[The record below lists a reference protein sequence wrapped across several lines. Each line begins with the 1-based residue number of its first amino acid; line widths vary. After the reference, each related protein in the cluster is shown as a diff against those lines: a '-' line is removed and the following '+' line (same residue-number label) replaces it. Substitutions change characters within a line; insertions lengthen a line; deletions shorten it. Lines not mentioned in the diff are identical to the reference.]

1 MHPAPPWYLSAAQL
15 GAGLARSPVTYR
27 LMGCHLQYLS
37 SWAAGAAARSVSP
50 AVAGEH
56 ARQLLGSLPVLRQTL
71 RGTRPTRHG
80 WVDVVIDGA
89 ESLLRLMGIPVSRR
103 AGRPVPY
110 AETITPATVLRAAA
124 HYGHG
129 FAYSMLHAPWAD
141 ARLRRLGGWL
151 KPGHLTVAQ
160 LQRIAPS
167 AKVAKLQEYVGPLN
181 AMFDEFH
188 LDTPYRVAA
197 FLGNAI
203 VESDHLKT
211 FTEYASGEEYE
222 GRTDLGNTHAGDGK
236 KFKGRGIIQVTGR
249 TNYAKCGQALGQ
261 DLIAHPELLA
271 SDTGLAIRSGGWYWT
286 TYKDLNRFAD
296 KGPDGFAETVYRVN
310 GAVTAPRTH
319 WPERVA
325 YYKRALRELGAQVPD
340 TVGTD
345 YSGAHKKKH

>member
-1 MHPAPPWYLSAAQL
+1 
-15 GAGLARSPVTYR
+15 
-27 LMGCHLQYLS
+27 
-37 SWAAGAAARSVSP
+37 
-50 AVAGEH
+50 
-56 ARQLLGSLPVLRQTL
+56 
-71 RGTRPTRHG
+71 
-80 WVDVVIDGA
+80 
-89 ESLLRLMGIPVSRR
+89 
-103 AGRPVPY
+103 
-110 AETITPATVLRAAA
+110 
-124 HYGHG
+124 
-129 FAYSMLHAPWAD
+129 
-141 ARLRRLGGWL
+141 
-151 KPGHLTVAQ
+151 
-160 LQRIAPS
+160 
-167 AKVAKLQEYVGPLN
+167 VAKLQEYVGPLN

-222 GRTDLGNTHAGDGK
+222 GRTDLGNTHPRDGK

-249 TNYAKCGQALGQ
+249 TNYSKCGTALGQ

-286 TYKDLNRFAD
+286 TYKNLNRFAD

-325 YYKRALRELGAQVPD
+325 YYKRALRELGAPVPD
-340 TVGTD
+340 AVGTD
-345 YSGAHKKKH
+345 YSGKKKH